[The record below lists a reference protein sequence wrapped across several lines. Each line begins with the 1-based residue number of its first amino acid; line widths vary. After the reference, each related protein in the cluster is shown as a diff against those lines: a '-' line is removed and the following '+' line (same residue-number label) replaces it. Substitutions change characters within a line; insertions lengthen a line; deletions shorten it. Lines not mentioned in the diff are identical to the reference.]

1 MPTFYTFNSE
11 TLLGQGSLISTQLS
25 ELSVDTPYVFRL
37 PSDYSGSTYFVLETV
52 RNANQIYDSASP
64 KPFSNAIIF
73 PIYETVGMIKS
84 DYITSFVL
92 ANGNNRFVI
101 YPIGAAI
108 PGDKVYLR
116 GTGDVD
122 LIIEETALASGAW
135 GTTSNN
141 WENES
146 NLWGV

>member
-1 MPTFYTFNSE
+1 MSTFYSYTAQELQGS
-11 TLLGQGSLISTQLS
+11 GSLISTQLS
-25 ELSVDTPYVFRL
+25 KLQVNTPYVFRL
-37 PSDYSGSTYFVLETV
+37 PSDYSGSTYFVLETA

-73 PIYETVGMIKS
+73 PIYETVDMIKS

-122 LIIEETALASGAW
+122 LIIEETALASGTW
-135 GTTSNN
+135 DTISNN
-141 WENES
+141 WEDES

>member
-11 TLLGQGSLISTQLS
+11 TLLGPGSLISTQLS
-25 ELSVDTPYVFRL
+25 KLQVNTPYVFRL

-73 PIYETVGMIKS
+73 PIYETVDMIKS
-84 DYITSFVL
+84 DYIISFVL

-135 GTTSNN
+135 DTTSNN